1 MRIIL
6 ADHHELPRWALKLLI
21 EEQPGLAVAGEALEA
36 GEALRLVGEGKADL
50 VLVDQDLP
58 GSDTLELISQLHSL
72 QPGLLVV
79 VMSSQSEY
87 GAAMINAGADAFVSK
102 MDQPEALLATL
113 VKMQE
118 KSLKA
123 RSEAGGSLA

>member
-6 ADHHELPRWALKLLI
+6 ADHHEQPRWALKLLL
-21 EEQPGLAVAGEALEA
+21 EEQPGFDVAGEALEA

-50 VLVDQDLP
+50 VLVDRDLL
-58 GSDTLELISQLHSL
+58 GSEITELISRLHTL

-79 VMSSQSEY
+79 VISSQSECC
-87 GAAMINAGADAFVSK
+87 AAMISAGADAFVSK
-102 MDQPEALLATL
+102 MDQPEALLTTL

-123 RSEAGGSLA
+123 RSEPGGSLA

>member
-1 MRIIL
+1 M
-6 ADHHELPRWALKLLI
+6 
-21 EEQPGLAVAGEALEA
+21 
-36 GEALRLVGEGKADL
+36 
-50 VLVDQDLP
+50 DQELP
-58 GSDTLELISQLHSL
+58 GSDITELISRLHAL

-79 VMSSQSEY
+79 VISSQSEY

-123 RSEAGGSLA
+123 RSEAG